1 VQNIDFLCRGRRR
14 GDRMARGYWI
24 WRAKCYTCRPHRLSS
39 WRRRLLRSRSNSWP
53 GTRQPAV
60 PLREAFH
67 EDLDS
72 WSLPSRAH
80 ALKWRAFVST
90 RKTAT
95 SATRPYNTPIKND
108 LSFPFDAESTWTVLE
123 TQHSVQIRARRFAGS
138 QAHPWLADSVANC
151 GSGARIRARARD

>member
-1 VQNIDFLCRGRRR
+1 
-14 GDRMARGYWI
+14 MARGYWI

-90 RKTAT
+90 RKTAM
-95 SATRPYNTPIKND
+95 SATRPSPARLTTPGSCDCKNVTVCEI
-108 LSFPFDAESTWTVLE
+108 LIHNVAEMMGCV
-123 TQHSVQIRARRFAGS
+123 
-138 QAHPWLADSVANC
+138 
-151 GSGARIRARARD
+151 